1 MKSQSKSFNRFAQ
14 NLNRLLDNLLTAF
27 ISNRFSFT
35 QTQALE
41 CNAIFIWYIKYDNSS
56 LKTSA
61 SHLP

>member
-14 NLNRLLDNLLTAF
+14 NRLLDNPLTAF

-35 QTQALE
+35 QTQAVE

-56 LKTSA
+56 LKTLA
-61 SHLP
+61 PHLP